1 MSNPRE
7 GEIWSVRHLLAEG
20 VIRDALVVAVV
31 EGQESVF
38 RRTTHVPD
46 DDVVFTFVGSDQQ
59 HTCALPLFRRNYV
72 RRVAFAGE
80 LRRIGRE
87 LRRLAGGD
95 VHLNELAGEI
105 DAQADLLT
113 VGL

>member
-1 MSNPRE
+1 MNGPRV
-7 GEIWSVRHLLAEG
+7 GETWAVRHLLAEG
-20 VIRDALVVAVV
+20 VIRDCHVVAIVDG
-31 EGQESVF
+31 EPNLFNRAHDTE
-38 RRTTHVPD
+38 
-46 DDVVFTFVGSDQQ
+46 DDVVYQWAGSDQQ
-59 HTCALPLFRRNYV
+59 HRMGVSNFRRLYV

-95 VHLNELAGEI
+95 VHLTELAGEI

-113 VGL
+113 VGI